1 MGHGLIR
8 GLLFVNTF
16 EELRVRSRRMEVL
29 GYSSRSGK
37 AKANGP
43 KQKTKKKKK
52 KKKKG
57 SSKVIRN

>member
-8 GLLFVNTF
+8 GLVFLNTLP
-16 EELRVRSRRMEVL
+16 LRVRSRRMEVL

-37 AKANGP
+37 AKANGQSK
-43 KQKTKKKKK
+43 KQ

-57 SSKVIRN
+57 AVVK